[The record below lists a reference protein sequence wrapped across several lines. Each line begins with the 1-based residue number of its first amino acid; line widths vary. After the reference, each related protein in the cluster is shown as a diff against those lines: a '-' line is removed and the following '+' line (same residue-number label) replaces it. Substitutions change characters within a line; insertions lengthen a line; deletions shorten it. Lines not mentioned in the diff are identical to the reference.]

1 MSPALV
7 RRLLALAAVALLAGA
22 LALVLGAVRDADGG
36 ELEPVGRWYEA
47 RVAPY
52 GPGLYGRPTAC
63 GRELTSTTRG
73 IAHPVLPC
81 GAKLFVSYEGREVPT
96 EVVDRGPHSAGRDFE
111 LTEGLATD
119 LGVSGV
125 QIVRWR
131 FAGER

>member
-1 MSPALV
+1 
-7 RRLLALAAVALLAGA
+7 LLAGA
-22 LALVLGAVRDADGG
+22 LALVLGRAREADGS
-36 ELEPVGRWYEA
+36 ELEPVGRSYEA

-63 GRELTSTTRG
+63 GRDLAPATRG

-96 EVVDRGPHSAGRDFE
+96 EVVDRGPRTAGRDFE
-111 LTEGLATD
+111 VTEALAAELGL
-119 LGVSGV
+119 SGV
-125 QIVRWR
+125 QVVRWR

>member
-7 RRLLALAAVALLAGA
+7 ARLVALAAVAVLAGS
-22 LALVLGAVRDADGG
+22 LALVLGGFRSADGG

-63 GRELTSTTRG
+63 GRELSRATRG

-81 GAKLFVSYEGREVPT
+81 GAKVFVSYGGREVPA
-96 EVVDRGPHSAGRDFE
+96 EVIDRGPHAAGRDFE
-111 LTEGLATD
+111 LTEPLAAELGL
-119 LGVSGV
+119 SGV
-125 QIVRWR
+125 EVVRWR
-131 FAGER
+131 FAGQP

>member
-7 RRLLALAAVALLAGA
+7 QRQLSLAAVALVTGA
-22 LALVLGAVRDADGG
+22 LALALGGREGG
-36 ELEPVGRWYEA
+36 GGGLEPVGRWYEA

-63 GRELTSTTRG
+63 GAPLTPATRG

-81 GAKLFVSYEGREVPT
+81 GVKLFVSYGGREVPT

-111 LTEGLATD
+111 VTEALAAD
-119 LGVSGV
+119 LGLEGV
-125 QIVRWR
+125 QLIRWR
-131 FAGER
+131 FAGET